1 MAYRRGSLKMVVAGD
16 EIQEDKMTTGA
27 MVNQL
32 LPAATLPAL
41 DGTAVDFATYRGK
54 KLLIFMWASW

>member
-1 MAYRRGSLKMVVAGD
+1 MVVAGD

-27 MVNQL
+27 MVDEL